1 MLSVFDVVLYILIKI
16 ESTTAMK
23 LQKLVYYC
31 QAWSI
36 VWDEEA
42 LFKEEIEAWANG
54 PVVKE
59 LYEEHRGMYEIK
71 INSKVAKLGDVTK
84 LTKEQIDT
92 IDAVLEYYNGM
103 SPQEISDL
111 THAEDPW
118 QNARM
123 GLPDGE
129 RGDQIITK
137 ASLEEYY
144 SSLNK
149 DS

>member
-1 MLSVFDVVLYILIKI
+1 MISAFDVVQYILIKL

-36 VWDEEA
+36 VWDGEA
-42 LFKEEIEAWANG
+42 LFKEGIEAWANG
-54 PVVKE
+54 PVVEE
-59 LYEEHRGMYEIK
+59 LYEVHRGMYK
-71 INSKVAKLGDVTK
+71 INKNSKLAKIGDATK
-84 LTKEQIDT
+84 LTREQIDT

-118 QNARM
+118 QNARK
-123 GLPDGE
+123 GVPDGE

-144 SSLNK
+144 LSLNK
-149 DS
+149 GS